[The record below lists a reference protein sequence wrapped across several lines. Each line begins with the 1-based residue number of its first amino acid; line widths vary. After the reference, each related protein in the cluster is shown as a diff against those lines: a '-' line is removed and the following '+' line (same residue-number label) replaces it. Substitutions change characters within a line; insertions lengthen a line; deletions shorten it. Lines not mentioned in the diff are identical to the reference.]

1 MKRLLKCPFCGHAFR
16 VSENR
21 LGRGLTCPACN
32 EEFKSI
38 LPDAGAESKSKDDAG
53 RKAPKP
59 RKFLGIS
66 VGDPSVVL
74 EGSVPGAIGGLMAGM
89 LGTLIVGLITG
100 ANLGVVAANVMLGF
114 VGGFGVGILGG
125 MLLMAIG
132 RRFKSDYRI
141 GPGILSFLLGAAIGA
156 TVTWLLE
163 ERQWIPLGA
172 GIGAVSATLW
182 PLLLRRLEAKINPP
196 TPVTYDEDP
205 FPEEREKSRRYSI

>member
-1 MKRLLKCPFCGHAFR
+1 MKCPFCGHAFR

-21 LGRGLTCPACN
+21 LGRDLKCPACN

-38 LPDAGAESKSKDDAG
+38 LPDAGPDPKSKGDAAG
-53 RKAPKP
+53 KGPKH
-59 RKFLGIS
+59 RKFLGVS

-89 LGTLIVGLITG
+89 LGTLIVGIVTG

-141 GPGILSFLLGAAIGA
+141 GPGILSFLMGAAVGA
-156 TVTWLLE
+156 VVTWLLE
-163 ERQWIPLGA
+163 DRQWIPLGA

-182 PLLLRRLEAKINPP
+182 PLLLRWLEAKINPP
-196 TPVTYDEDP
+196 TPVTYEEDP
-205 FPEEREKSRRYSI
+205 FSEERQKSRRYSI